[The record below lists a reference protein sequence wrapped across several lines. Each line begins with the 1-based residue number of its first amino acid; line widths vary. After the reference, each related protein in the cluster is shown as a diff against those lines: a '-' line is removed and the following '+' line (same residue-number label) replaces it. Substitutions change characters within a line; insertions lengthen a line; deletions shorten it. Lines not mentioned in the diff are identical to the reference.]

1 MNIGLGIGWSTTD
14 LDFWSYASGLDKKV
28 EEDDAALERMSQE
41 EEAREGMEAVAHFEA
56 EVDEEDEK
64 TVEDTAI
71 DQRTPTQEH
80 HL

>member
-80 HL
+80 HP

>member
-1 MNIGLGIGWSTTD
+1 MNIGLGIGWSTSD

-56 EVDEEDEK
+56 EVDEEDET

>member
-56 EVDEEDEK
+56 EVDEEDET